1 LEAKKAKMTDA
12 EKIAKIDKH
21 IADMKGKLEKMAC
34 KDKCPGDA
42 AKAAVPAT
50 PATPAAPAAKE

>member
-1 LEAKKAKMTDA
+1 MTDA

-50 PATPAAPAAKE
+50 PATPAAKE